1 MGGTRCARMGES
13 EAALHSRQG
22 RLRLAFTGNLDGAS
36 ASRACPPGGDARL
49 TFPRG
54 VWYAFAVLRFEEA
67 LSRILALGTPAL
79 SVERVPI
86 EDLDGRVLAED
97 LVARADLPGFDY
109 SSMDGYAVRTRDL
122 GEPPIR
128 LPVRGESRTGVLP
141 DALAPGSS
149 MRIFTGAAIPAGAD
163 AVVMQENVTRD
174 GDIAVFT
181 AAPRAGQNVRRR
193 GDDLAAGAIAIAK
206 GTRLRPAHL
215 ALAASLDEA
224 EIAVTKRPEVAILAT
239 GDELRRPGTDAV
251 PGTIPESNTVVLRA
265 MARRAGARARA
276 LPYVRDERAATERA
290 FAAALE
296 EADVVVTIGGV
307 SVGDHDLVRPALEAV
322 GVTLDFWRVA
332 MKPGKPLAVGRFPR
346 AGRRDAIVLGLP
358 GNPASAMVTFA
369 LFGAPLLRALSGDA
383 RPFPP
388 TRRAR
393 MTRAHVRD
401 PALVGDGGELTV
413 TTLGNQASGAVTTMA
428 QSDAL
433 VLVPA
438 EESGVPAGA
447 EVDVLLMSDLCG

>member
-1 MGGTRCARMGES
+1 
-13 EAALHSRQG
+13 
-22 RLRLAFTGNLDGAS
+22 
-36 ASRACPPGGDARL
+36 
-49 TFPRG
+49 
-54 VWYAFAVLRFEEA
+54 VLRFEEA
-67 LSRILALGTPAL
+67 LSRILALGTPSL
-79 SVERVPI
+79 PLERASI
-86 EDLDGRVLAED
+86 EDLDGRVLGED
-97 LVARADLPGFDY
+97 LVSNVDLPGFDY
-109 SSMDGYAVRTRDL
+109 SAMDGYAVRTSDL
-122 GEPPIR
+122 PGEPPLR
-128 LPVRGESRTGVLP
+128 VPVVGESRTGSMP
-141 DALAPGSS
+141 DALTPGTT
-149 MRIFTGAAIPAGAD
+149 MRIFTGAALPAGAD

-174 GDIAVFT
+174 GDAAVLT
-181 AAPRAGQNVRRR
+181 ARPRPGQNVRRR
-193 GDDLAAGAIAIAK
+193 GADLSAGAIAIPR

-224 EIAVTKRPEVAILAT
+224 ELPVTKKPDVAILAT

-276 LPYVRDERAATERA
+276 LPYVRDERMATERA

-296 EADVVVTIGGV
+296 DADVVVTVGGV

-322 GVTLDFWRVA
+322 GVKLDFWRVA
-332 MKPGKPLAVGRFPR
+332 MKPGKPLAVGRFAR
-346 AGRRDAIVLGLP
+346 SGRRDAIVIGLP

-369 LFGAPLLRALSGDA
+369 LFGVPLLRALQGDL
-383 RPFPP
+383 RPFPA

-393 MTRAHVRD
+393 MTRAHAHD
-401 PALVGDGGELTV
+401 PGRLELARATLGYGDDGQPTV

-438 EESGVPAGA
+438 EANGIPAGA
-447 EVDVLLMSDLCG
+447 EVDVLLFSDLCG